1 MSVPA
6 VSVVM
11 AAYNGAAL
19 IGETIA
25 SLQAQTLADFEVV
38 IVDDCSTDETRD
50 VVRAIDDPRI
60 RLIESEVN
68 QGPVRAR
75 NRAVAEARGRYLA
88 GLDQD
93 DLCRPTRLARQV
105 AYLDANPDTVVLGTA
120 AALLENGAIVAA
132 RLPPVTTP
140 AMVEWLLWVMNP
152 LVWSSVMIR
161 AEAARGLDPFTRP
174 DQLYA
179 EDFDLYHRLSKVGR
193 VARLDDEL
201 LVYRS
206 HTGGASQRFTDTMA
220 ASATQVLAGRYAEVF
235 EDGEPRAAAVV
246 RHVMLRK
253 PVPDRATLAM
263 LGQTLAMLQQHF
275 LANRAVDDES
285 RTLIRWETARLW
297 GRIHQVALKSGT
309 ITLGDALAE
318 RPDHMGLGHAGIDGL
333 LVARALG
340 RARQVKRRVTRK
352 KVVG

>member
-1 MSVPA
+1 MTIPT

-19 IGETIA
+19 IGETLA
-25 SLQAQTLADFEVV
+25 SLQAQTLTDFEVV
-38 IVDDCSTDETRD
+38 IVDDCSTDTTRD
-50 VVRAIDDPRI
+50 VVRTFPDPRI

-75 NRAVAEARGRYLA
+75 NRAVAAARGRYLA

-105 AYLDANPDTVVLGTA
+105 AYLDTHPDTVVLATA
-120 AALLENGAIVAA
+120 AALLEKGVIVPA

-140 AMVEWLLWVMNP
+140 PMVEWLLWVMNP

-161 AEAARGLDPFTRP
+161 AETARGLDPFTRP

-193 VARLDDEL
+193 VARLDEEL
-201 LVYRS
+201 LIYRS

-220 ASATQVLAGRYAEVF
+220 ASAGQVLAGRYAEVF
-235 EDGEPRAAAVV
+235 NDAEARAAGVV
-246 RHVMLRK
+246 AHVMLRK
-253 PVPDRATLAM
+253 PVPDRATLAR

-275 LANRAVDDES
+275 LGQRKVDAES

-309 ITLGDALAE
+309 ISLGDALAV
-318 RPDHMGLGHAGIDGL
+318 RPDHLGLGHAGIDGL

-340 RARQVKRRVTRK
+340 GMRAAKRRVTNK
-352 KVVG
+352 G